1 MKINRRAFINLCSGD
16 LLDSFWKVRPS
27 FPILVNLEPMPNKAL
42 HPNQGSARKR
52 CFIFEA
58 RSFLLFME
66 HKILGWLNL

>member
-1 MKINRRAFINLCSGD
+1 
-16 LLDSFWKVRPS
+16 
-27 FPILVNLEPMPNKAL
+27 MPNKAL